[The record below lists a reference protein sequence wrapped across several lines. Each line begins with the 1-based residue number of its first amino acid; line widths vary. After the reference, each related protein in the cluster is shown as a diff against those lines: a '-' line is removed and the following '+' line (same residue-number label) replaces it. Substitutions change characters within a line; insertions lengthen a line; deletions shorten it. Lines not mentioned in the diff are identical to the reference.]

1 MSKIAKLEIAVIII
15 LLICIGLYLT
25 PYFKKSADERKIAK
39 INANAAIFTSKSL
52 AEFSRDKDQK
62 ASVVAKKTLDE
73 LNTVS
78 KNPYDRKLPAYVSGN
93 VFCGS
98 VSIESDDKLQTIT
111 VTGYGRDNVIIVR
124 TVIKPP
130 SFVTYKKY
138 EDKK

>member
-25 PYFKKSADERKIAK
+25 PYFKKSADERKIAR

>member
-62 ASVVAKKTLDE
+62 ASIVAKKTLDE

>member
-15 LLICIGLYLT
+15 LLLCIGLYLT
-25 PYFKKSADERKIAK
+25 PYFKKSADERKIAG

-62 ASVVAKKTLDE
+62 ASIVAKKTLDE

>member
-25 PYFKKSADERKIAK
+25 PYFKKSADERKIAG

-52 AEFSRDKDQK
+52 AEFSRGKDQK
-62 ASVVAKKTLDE
+62 ASIVAKKTMDE

>member
-62 ASVVAKKTLDE
+62 ASIVAKKTLDE

-111 VTGYGRDNVIIVR
+111 ADRKSVV
-124 TVIKPP
+124 
-130 SFVTYKKY
+130 
-138 EDKK
+138 

>member
-25 PYFKKSADERKIAK
+25 PYFKKSADERKIAG

-52 AEFSRDKDQK
+52 AEFSRDNDQK
-62 ASVVAKKTLDE
+62 ASIVAKKTLDE

>member
-25 PYFKKSADERKIAK
+25 PYFKKSADERKIAG
-39 INANAAIFTSKSL
+39 INANAAIFTSNSL

-62 ASVVAKKTLDE
+62 ASIVAKKTLDE